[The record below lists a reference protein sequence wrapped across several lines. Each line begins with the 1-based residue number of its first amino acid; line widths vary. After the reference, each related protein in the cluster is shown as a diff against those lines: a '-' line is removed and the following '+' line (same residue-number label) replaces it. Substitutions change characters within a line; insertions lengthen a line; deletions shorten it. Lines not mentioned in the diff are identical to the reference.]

1 MHHIRVLKSDCC
13 GWSKSGLWPSS
24 RCTSNKQNQ
33 SWRRRPAITD
43 QMRWPTQSALWVCL
57 DLTTS
62 YKHIDDSECG
72 CYLKT
77 QTQVTITINHNGKR
91 VKAPWHQ
98 HRGAIVTCFLWLTNY
113 GLGSGG
119 GIPTDG
125 TCNPLEVKFIGM
137 DFVLLRVHWISVTK
151 QAGRGKWG
159 CSESELYAVTHSIY
173 PCKPS

>member
-72 CYLKT
+72 CDLKT

-119 GIPTDG
+119 GIPDWWDMQ
-125 TCNPLEVKFIGM
+125 PLGGEIYWYGFCAATGALNQC
-137 DFVLLRVHWISVTK
+137 D
-151 QAGRGKWG
+151 QAGGQREMGLFWEWIIR
-159 CSESELYAVTHSIY
+159 SHTLNLPLQT
-173 PCKPS
+173 